1 MKAQMKFQKIVC
13 LVCLLASVL
22 TFVYGLGICT
32 DLQGFLYYLS
42 KENGKPQVDGANIY
56 YDIQPFNRQFVNGAI
71 VSILISV
78 TLFITMTNKRRK
90 YYISNFVSGI
100 AVVVYNIYFFIKH
113 IPTCMAFRYQYVN
126 GVDWHGPK
134 GAEYYAEY
142 YSLTYTESTFWFDA
156 IYIAF
161 AVMMVALALL
171 VANFIWKILLVKHE
185 NKLLSLNKEV
195 GNNE

>member
-22 TFVYGLGICT
+22 AFVYGLGICT
-32 DLQGFLYYLS
+32 DLQSFLYYLS
-42 KENGKPQVDGANIY
+42 KENGKPQVAGANIY

-100 AVVVYNIYFFIKH
+100 AVVVYNIYFFIKN
-113 IPTCMAFRYQYVN
+113 IPTCMAFRTQYTTT
-126 GVDWHGPK
+126 VDWEK
-134 GAEYYAEY
+134 AAYYAEI
-142 YSLTYTESTFWFDA
+142 YSLTYTDSTFWFDA